1 MEKWHRLKYQPVLPL
16 GENGEMVTG
25 SAEHIALSRR
35 AAAEGMVSMDTSIY
49 ELYEKGIITEHNAI
63 KFASNA
69 DLLKKKIEHNK
80 LCFLSH
86 C

>member
-35 AAAEGMVSMDTSIY
+35 GGYGFAEKPAFRIAAAS
-49 ELYEKGIITEHNAI
+49 
-63 KFASNA
+63 
-69 DLLKKKIEHNK
+69 
-80 LCFLSH
+80 
-86 C
+86 